1 VRYKITEKKQI
12 YNDHATIY
20 DSYERVSRAGGLF
33 NHTAELSF
41 PSTGDK
47 VTIHSNYL
55 GLDVFG
61 QLKMEAEIT
70 GTVPYLE
77 KDTRVDYGDYDEL
90 YTRAQPGMIR
100 SQSERTCKLLRG
112 DGDEREINFK
122 LDQIFSY
129 QECPH
134 AIFDPEDDTTRLK
147 FFRGVTAYEG
157 TEGIIRFAINTK
169 ITPLEDGPHSSCV
182 VEGDSFKCVCN
193 AGWVSLPLI
202 FFS

>member
-1 VRYKITEKKQI
+1 
-12 YNDHATIY
+12 
-20 DSYERVSRAGGLF
+20 
-33 NHTAELSF
+33 
-41 PSTGDK
+41 
-47 VTIHSNYL
+47 
-55 GLDVFG
+55 
-61 QLKMEAEIT
+61 MEAEIT

-90 YTRAQPGMIR
+90 YTRTQPGMIR

-134 AIFDPEDDTTRLK
+134 AIFDPDDDTTRLK

-157 TEGIIRFAINTK
+157 TEGIIRFAVNTK
-169 ITPLEDGPHSSCV
+169 ITPLEEEDPCIEGQKICGPHSSCV
-182 VEGDSFKCVCN
+182 VEGDSFRCVCN
-193 AGWVSLPLI
+193 AGWVSLLLI